1 MTPATMRRDAPLR
14 IREALAG
21 TAGGRSVRELADAT
35 LLHENAVRRTLATL
49 VADGAVS
56 VERRRSR
63 ARGRPLL
70 IYRLVGSADEPFK
83 AILPMLLELLGSS
96 PPSAG
101 TAYAT
106 GFAHGASTPAPS
118 SPGTREALVASLVN
132 YGFAP
137 VERTAKPSAPA
148 ILDLTR
154 CPFRDAVTGSANGRQ
169 ICHLHHGLLA
179 GIAAASGGELEEFA
193 INDPRHVPC
202 RARFRERRV
211 EEQAQP

>member
-49 VADGAVS
+49 VADGAVR

-70 IYRLVGSADEPFK
+70 LYRLVGTADEPFK
-83 AILPMLLELLGSS
+83 AILPMLLELLDSS
-96 PPSAG
+96 PPSAQ

-106 GFAHGASTPAPS
+106 GFAHGASTPAP
-118 SPGTREALVASLVN
+118 GYRRTREALMASLVN

-137 VERTAKPSAPA
+137 VERTAKPPAPA

-154 CPFRDAVTGSANGRQ
+154 CPFQDAVTGSANGRQ

-193 INDPRHVPC
+193 IHDPRSVPC